1 MPSKQ
6 QLEKAA
12 WQWAESVD
20 PLNITREHVEA
31 AYRIKCAT
39 CKANTCRRN
48 CSGNP
53 RCLSGLGERAWIQ
66 DVKDSAWHDIED
78 PNSERRTEGSFV
90 GLKNLG
96 ATCYLNS
103 FLQVWYHNPV
113 FRQALYMWDPLHDP
127 QEKEKCHA
135 PNGDVAP
142 SAEGGNAASN
152 SPASVIGHLQLTFA
166 LLQFSK
172 RRYIDPTPFISCLGL
187 NTTQQQDAQEFSKL
201 FISLVENRL
210 SFQEEENVRCVVQQQ
225 YSGQY
230 NYVTKC
236 LECSTESLCAS
247 EFYELDLNIKGHKV
261 LEQALNEFLQEERL
275 EGSNQY
281 HCEVCGG
288 MRNAVRRIQLQRLPP
303 VLNLQLLR
311 FVFDRATGCKKKIKS
326 SLRFPEH
333 LDLSSHLKKP
343 AGTVEYSLA
352 AVLNHQG
359 PSANSGHY
367 VAHIKDRLSGAW
379 FSFNDEEVCKMP
391 GSLLQ
396 LSSEENVASAASSGP
411 AKQPGQKRK
420 QAEETHDSTGA
431 YMLVYKRKGQDPTN
445 LFPADKD
452 DSFWELPDHL
462 KAAVSKDNED
472 FEQWVAELDA
482 MRAETVSAGKERQTE
497 LRSLYEQM
505 HIVSDESFDWLP
517 AEWLVKWL
525 AQKPPKKVPP
535 VDNSSVVC
543 PHNLLDPQKVE
554 KMKCVSSR
562 AADVIY
568 EKFGGG
574 PRLRGALCERCVGM
588 QCRFL
593 RVKAKV
599 QADQKVISKLL
610 KFKPSSDEPKV
621 WVGKRSLQKW
631 KHLALR
637 PFGEQP
643 SSSPSGDCNGVGQ
656 STSTEHQAT
665 ESDGGSSDQEENSTL
680 FFNEDIKCQHGGLLP
695 NDAARRLVG
704 LNVWEVLK
712 THFPTAA
719 EFPESSQVCEL
730 CQAHL
735 ERDLE
740 AQGQLKQQAGM
751 EKQRLSELLQERNRP
766 SPSNL
771 APGETIYLLSREFLN
786 QWKRFIR
793 CPTTKARPQSIV
805 NAVLLCPHQKL
816 LCVPGSDDERLLLVW
831 PSEWE
836 LIKEM
841 FSVDIPIKVSG
852 HEGPEAFLAEPE
864 PCEPCRASAQLE
876 RSCSQ
881 KGLVFVRRVSSSE
894 LEHDQ
899 TKKPRLDG
907 DESAAPT
914 PAEESFVPRRCSA
927 RRRPRRGEREIHI
940 AASQTLL
947 DLKVQVMRAFSVAPF
962 DQHLALEE
970 DDGRSVTPLTEN
982 AATLAQLGVV
992 PGSMLVLKVDE
1003 SASADFE
1010 DCIPE
1015 PEPEVGFKGTKL
1027 QE

>member
-12 WQWAESVD
+12 WQWAENVD

-31 AYRIKCAT
+31 AYRVKCTA
-39 CKANTCRRN
+39 CKANACRRN

-66 DVKDSAWHDIED
+66 EVKDSAWHDIDD
-78 PNSERRTEGSFV
+78 PNSERRKKGSFV

-127 QEKEKCHA
+127 QEKERLHA
-135 PNGDVAP
+135 PNGDIAQSGEAGDAAP
-142 SAEGGNAASN
+142 Y
-152 SPASVIGHLQLTFA
+152 SPVSVIGHLQLTFA

-172 RRYIDPTPFISCLGL
+172 RSYIDPTPLISCLGL

-201 FISLVENRL
+201 LISLVEDKL
-210 SFQEEENVRCVVQQQ
+210 SFQEEESVRCVVQQQ

-236 LECSTESLCAS
+236 LECSTESLCPS

-261 LEQALNEFLQEERL
+261 LEQALDEFLREERL

-281 HCEVCGG
+281 HCQVCGG

-326 SLRFPEH
+326 SLRFPER
-333 LDLSSHLKKP
+333 LDLSSHLKMP
-343 AGTVEYSLA
+343 AGTVQYSLA

-379 FSFNDEEVCKMP
+379 FSFNDEDVSKMP
-391 GSLLQ
+391 GSQLQ
-396 LSSEENVASAASSGP
+396 LSSDETLASAAGSGST
-411 AKQPGQKRK
+411 KQPGQKRK
-420 QAEETHDSTGA
+420 QAEGTHDSTGA
-431 YMLVYKRKGQDPTN
+431 YMVVYKRQGQDSTN
-445 LFPADKD
+445 RYPADND
-452 DSFWELPDHL
+452 DSFWVLPDHL
-462 KAAVSKDNED
+462 KAAVSKDNEI
-472 FEQWVAELDA
+472 FEHWVADLDA

-505 HIVSDESFDWLP
+505 HIASDESYDWVP
-517 AEWLVKWL
+517 SEWLVKWM
-525 AQKPPKKVPP
+525 AQEPKSASPI
-535 VDNSSVVC
+535 DNSSVVC
-543 PHNLLDPQKVE
+543 PHNLLDPQKVD
-554 KMKCVSSR
+554 KMKCISSR
-562 AADVIY
+562 AADAIY

-574 PRLRGALCERCVGM
+574 PRLREALCECCVGM
-588 QCRFL
+588 QCRYL

-599 QADQKVISKLL
+599 QNDQKLISKFL
-610 KFKPSSDEPKV
+610 KFKLTSDEPKV
-621 WVGKRSLQKW
+621 WVGKWSLQNW

-637 PFGEQP
+637 PFGGEQ
-643 SSSPSGDCNGVGQ
+643 SSLPSGDSNGLDQDTPVA
-656 STSTEHQAT
+656 SHAT
-665 ESDGGSSDQEENSTL
+665 ESAGSSSDLEENSTL
-680 FFNEDIKCQHGGLLP
+680 FFNEDIRCQHGGLLP
-695 NDAARRLVG
+695 KETARRLVG
-704 LNVWEVLK
+704 LGIWEVLK

-719 EFPESSQVCEL
+719 QFSESTPVCEL

-740 AQGQLKQQAGM
+740 AQGQLKQQASM

-766 SPSNL
+766 SPFGL
-771 APGETIYLLSREFLN
+771 APGETVYLLPREFLN
-786 QWKRFIR
+786 QWKKFIR
-793 CPTTKARPQSIV
+793 SPASKARPQHIV
-805 NAVLLCPHQKL
+805 NAALLCPHQKL
-816 LCVPGSDDERLLLVW
+816 LCVPGSNDDSLLLAW

-836 LIKEM
+836 LIKGM
-841 FSVDIPIKVSG
+841 FAVDITITLSG
-852 HEGPEAFLAEPE
+852 YDGPELFLTEPK

-876 RSCSQ
+876 RTRSQ

-894 LEHDQ
+894 LERDQ
-899 TKKPRLDG
+899 AKKPRMECG
-907 DESAAPT
+907 DPAFADSSA
-914 PAEESFVPRRCSA
+914 VLPRRSSA
-927 RRRPRRGEREIHI
+927 RRRPRRGEKEIRI
-940 AASQTLL
+940 AASQSLF
-947 DLKVQVMRAFSVAPF
+947 DLKIQVMQAFSVAPF
-962 DQHLALEE
+962 DQHLGLEE
-970 DDGRSVTPLTEN
+970 DDGRTVTPLIEN
-982 AATLAQLGVV
+982 GATLAQLRVA
-992 PGSMLVLKVDE
+992 PGSVLVLKVDE
-1003 SASADFE
+1003 PLSADFE
-1010 DCIPE
+1010 DFTPGPE
-1015 PEPEVGFKGTKL
+1015 PEIGFKGTKL